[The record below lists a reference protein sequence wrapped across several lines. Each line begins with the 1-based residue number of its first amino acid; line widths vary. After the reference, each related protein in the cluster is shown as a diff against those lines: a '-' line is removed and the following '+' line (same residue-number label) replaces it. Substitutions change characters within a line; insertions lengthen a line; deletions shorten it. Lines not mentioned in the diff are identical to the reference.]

1 MAAVDPMK
9 SSKLF
14 ITGCN
19 KTHSWM
25 LPWFQDNFYKHNP
38 DAELM
43 VFDFDTL
50 YTDLEG
56 WFKKPAVMI
65 HASTLAEKVCWLDTD
80 CEVKGNLDG
89 IFNYVEP
96 NKLTMAIDQP
106 WTTRRPNRGNWY
118 NSGVVAFQGQP
129 LILSE
134 WHRHIVEKLTN
145 EVGDQEVLNWML
157 GGDTLREL
165 QYIAHMPRLYNTL
178 RIDFIDNT
186 APKNHK
192 IAHWTGR
199 KGKDKIREL
208 MNG

>member
-1 MAAVDPMK
+1 
-9 SSKLF
+9 
-14 ITGCN
+14 
-19 KTHSWM
+19 
-25 LPWFQDNFYKHNP
+25 
-38 DAELM
+38 
-43 VFDFDTL
+43 
-50 YTDLEG
+50 
-56 WFKKPAVMI
+56 
-65 HASTLAEKVCWLDTD
+65 
-80 CEVKGNLDG
+80 
-89 IFNYVEP
+89 
-96 NKLTMAIDQP
+96 MAIG
-106 WTTRRPNRGNWY
+106 TTLV
-118 NSGVVAFQGQP
+118 VVAFQGQP